1 MNAIVAQLERLRLMN
16 NALIVRVFLL
26 RIARDRRFR

>member
-1 MNAIVAQLERLRLMN
+1 MNLVAQLERLLLMN

>member
-1 MNAIVAQLERLRLMN
+1 MNSLVAQLERLRLMN
-16 NALIVRVFLL
+16 NAMIVRVFLL